1 MSCPLCDDT
10 GWKGVE
16 QDGTRRVV
24 RCDCWR
30 ENVVLR
36 ALKAASVPPRYS
48 ATSLDNFQDYSDS
61 LVAAV
66 TRARAFVA
74 KFPIFDKGLL
84 LLGAPG
90 VGKTHLAVAIV
101 KEVIANTGAR
111 ARFCDTR
118 ELLRMIRDTYNP
130 VVKTTE
136 IEVIRPIMEAELLV
150 LDDLGAE
157 RTTEWVDETLNLI
170 INTRYNY
177 RRATIFTSNY
187 PDRELDEKSIVETLQ
202 ERVGARIYSRLHEMC
217 EFITM
222 EGMDFREVGPNPT
235 SEQLRAYLK
244 NGPKKLPLRAG
255 RQARAQLREP
265 SVRDGRADLKWPG
278 GRAGS

>member
-1 MSCPLCDDT
+1 MPCPLCDDT
-10 GWKGVE
+10 GWKPVE

-36 ALKAASVPPRYS
+36 AMKAASVPPRYS
-48 ATSLDNFQDYSDS
+48 ASSLDNFQDYSDS

-74 KFPIFDKGLL
+74 KFPIFDRGFL

>member
-1 MSCPLCDDT
+1 MACPLCDDT
-10 GWKGVE
+10 GWKPVDEEGA
-16 QDGTRRVV
+16 RRVV

-30 ENVVLR
+30 ENIV
-36 ALKAASVPPRYS
+36 AKAMKTASIPPRFS
-48 ATSLDNFQDYSDS
+48 TSTLDNFHDYNDS
-61 LVAAV
+61 LVTAV
-66 TRARAFVA
+66 TKGRAFVA
-74 KFPIFDKGLL
+74 RFPVFDKGLL

-90 VGKTHLAVAIV
+90 VGKTHVAVAIL
-101 KEVIANTGAR
+101 KAVIHNTAAR

-136 IEVIRPIMEAELLV
+136 IEVIRPVMDAELLV

-187 PDRELDEKSIVETLQ
+187 PDREPDEKSVVETLQ
-202 ERVGARIYSRLHEMC
+202 ERVGPRVYSRLHEMC
-217 EFITM
+217 EFLTM

-235 SEQLRAYLK
+235 NEQFAAYLK
-244 NGPKKLPLRAG
+244 DGPKKLPPRTS

-265 SVRDGRADLKWPG
+265 AVRDGRADLKWPG